1 MEINYNYDHFFNRE
15 LSWLEFNQRVL
26 DESEDDKN
34 PLLERLKFLA
44 ITSSNLDEFF
54 MVRVAGLIAQYEE
67 GVVKKDIAGLTP
79 EDQLVQI
86 NKRTKTFVK
95 DQYKSYKRIISLLE
109 DKKYLTMKQYSEL
122 DNKQREYVEELYHET
137 IFPTLTPMGID
148 ISRPFPHIS
157 TESLNIIVTI
167 QNKSEKHFSIVQVP
181 KVINRIVEL
190 PCKSGREFI
199 LIEDI
204 IAANLKDLFHGWDI
218 KNTGF
223 FRITRDADM
232 IIDEE
237 EAEDLLI
244 EIEKELQ
251 QRKWGEPVRIEHNQD
266 MPKESLDFLTRNLS
280 VPNFDF
286 YKVDGPLDLTFLFGF
301 MGIRGF
307 SDIKDSKQSPK
318 RYPELEKGII
328 YSTMKK
334 KDILLSHPF
343 DSFEHVSELI
353 EAAAED
359 KNVMAIKQTLY
370 RVSGDSP
377 IIKALIKAAKADKQV
392 TVLVELKARFD
403 EERNIMWAKEL
414 ERSGCHVVYGIK
426 GLKTHAKCLLIVR
439 KESDGIKRYLH
450 LGTGNYNNSTA
461 KLYTDLSLLTTD
473 EDLCSDASNLF
484 NHLTGF
490 SLSSHWKKLIV
501 APRDMRNEF
510 YSLIDREIEHANKGK
525 KGKIIA
531 KMNSL
536 VDPGMIE
543 KFYDASKAGVEVI
556 LIVRGACS
564 LRSGLKG
571 ISDNI
576 TVYSLVGR
584 YLEHSRI
591 YHFENNGNPELYL
604 SSADLMTRNLNRR
617 VETLFPVSEKNTYK
631 KVMDIFDSIFKDN
644 TKLRVQNKNGTYS
657 RVTNDKKSFS
667 SQNYL
672 FGEKQ

>member
-1 MEINYNYDHFFNRE
+1 MESNYSYNHFFNRE

-26 DESEDDKN
+26 EESMDDN
-34 PLLERLKFLA
+34 TPLLERLKFLA

-67 GVVKKDIAGLTP
+67 GVIKKDISGLTP
-79 EDQLVQI
+79 EDQLSHI

-95 DQYKSYKRIISLLE
+95 NQYESYKTIISILK
-109 DKKYLTMKQYSEL
+109 DKKYLNIKKYSDL
-122 DNKQREYVEELYHET
+122 DNKQKEYAENLYQEVL
-137 IFPTLTPMGID
+137 FPTLTPMGID
-148 ISRPFPHIS
+148 ASRPFPHIS

-167 QNKSEKHFSIVQVP
+167 QNESEKHISIVQVP

-190 PCKSGREFI
+190 PCKSGRDFI

-204 IAANLKDLFHGWDI
+204 IASNLNDLFHGWEI

-223 FRITRDADM
+223 FRITRNADM

-237 EAEDLLI
+237 EAEDLLL

-266 MPKESLDFLTRNLS
+266 MPKDSLDFLMKNLS

-286 YKVDGPLDLTFLFGF
+286 YKIDGPLDLTFLFEF
-301 MGIRGF
+301 MRVKGF
-307 SDIKDSKQSPK
+307 SNIKDIKQTPK
-318 RYPELEKGII
+318 RYPELEKDTI
-328 YSTMKK
+328 YNTMKK
-334 KDILLSHPF
+334 KDIILSHPF

-353 EAAAED
+353 EAATED

-377 IIKALIKAAKADKQV
+377 IIQSLIKAAKADKQV

-414 ERSGCHVVYGIK
+414 ERSGCHVVYGVK

-439 KESDGIKRYLH
+439 KESDGIRRYLH

-461 KLYTDLSLLTTD
+461 KLYTDISLLTTD
-473 EDLCSDASNLF
+473 EDLCSDTSNLF

-490 SLSSHWKKLIV
+490 SMNSHWKKLIV
-501 APRDMRNEF
+501 APKDMRDEF
-510 YSLIDREIEHANKGK
+510 YRLIQREINHATNGK

-536 VDPGMIE
+536 VDSGIIE
-543 KFYDASKAGVEVI
+543 KFYDASKAGVEII

-564 LRSGLKG
+564 LKSGIKG

-576 TVYSLVGR
+576 KVYSLVGR

-591 YHFENNGNPELYL
+591 YHFENNGNSELYL

-617 VETLFPVSEKNTYK
+617 VETLFPITEKAPYK
-631 KVMDIFDSIFKDN
+631 RVMDIFESIFKDN
-644 TKLRVQNKNGTYS
+644 TKLRLQNKDGTYS
-657 RVTNDKKSFS
+657 KVINNKKKFS

-672 FGEKQ
+672 FGEK